1 MKVLV
6 TGANGFVGSW
16 LCDVLQREGHE
27 VVRAIRSG
35 ECTNP
40 LHHHIVIG
48 DMDGGTDWL
57 PALAGVEVVIHTAA
71 RVHVLH
77 ESVTDPLS
85 EFRHVNIDA
94 TVRLAE
100 QAAESGVQ
108 RFIFIST
115 IGVLG
120 NYSTT
125 PMDEH
130 RTPNPPNAYSA
141 SKREAE
147 VRLMQVADRTALQ
160 AVIVRPPLVYGP
172 GVKANFLR
180 LMQAVD
186 KGMLLPFGRVR
197 NKRDFI
203 SIENLCQ
210 LVMLC
215 LDHPAAANQIFV
227 VADGEPISTP
237 ALIRKLA
244 RLMEKP
250 ARLLPVPRWLLWQ
263 GAKFMR
269 KERLYH
275 SICSSLRIDTSHART
290 LLGWQPAQSFDE
302 GLRQTVEW
310 YKQQSSAVEI
320 FPHSLQERSAA

>member
-16 LCDVLQREGHE
+16 LCDKLQGQGHQ
-27 VVRAIRSG
+27 VVRVTRNHPCA
-35 ECTNP
+35 NP
-40 LHHHIVIG
+40 SHNHIEIG
-48 DMDGGTDWL
+48 DIDEKTDWSG
-57 PALAGVEVVIHTAA
+57 ALQGVEVVIHTAA

-100 QAAESGVQ
+100 QAAEAGVR

-120 NYSTT
+120 NYSKT
-125 PMDEH
+125 PMNEE
-130 RTPNPPNAYSA
+130 RRPSPPNAYSA
-141 SKREAE
+141 SKKEAE
-147 VRLMQVADRTALQ
+147 VRLMQVADRKGIEV
-160 AVIVRPPLVYGP
+160 VILRPPLVYGP

-186 KGMLLPFGRVR
+186 RGLPLPFGRVK
-197 NKRDFI
+197 NLRDFI
-203 SIENLCQ
+203 SVENLCS

-215 LDHPAAANQIFV
+215 LTHPDAANQIFV

-244 RLMEKP
+244 ALLQKP
-250 ARLLPVPRWLLWQ
+250 ARLLPVPRWFLWQ
-263 GAKFMR
+263 GAR
-269 KERLYH
+269 LTNKERLYH
-275 SICSSLRIDTSHART
+275 SICSSLRIDTRRARNV
-290 LLGWQPAQSFDE
+290 LGWQPVQSMDE
-302 GLRQTVEW
+302 GLQQTVEW
-310 YKQQSSAVEI
+310 YKQQSH
-320 FPHSLQERSAA
+320 PPCDTPKERIAA